1 VKCLKKFP
9 FMACGSPPSS
19 PFEYRV
25 QDLSLA
31 VLGRKELDLAEK
43 EMPGLMTLRSVHS
56 ASKPFSGVRIT
67 GNLST
72 TVQTAVLIET
82 LAILGAAIRWTSCNI
97 LSTQDTAAAALV
109 VGKDGTPESP
119 SGLSVFTWKG
129 ESLPEYWD
137 CMYSALTWPDGS
149 GPNQLIDDGGDAT
162 LMIHCGYEFEE
173 TGAVRA
179 PTGDDSPDFREVL
192 RVLSAVHKRNP
203 AHWHSVAAGCHG
215 VTEETT
221 TGIHRLVHLSKA
233 GRLLFPALNVND
245 AVSKSKF
252 DNLYGC
258 RHSCIDGLNRATDLM
273 IAGKTALVVGYGDV
287 GKGCA
292 QALRGQGAR
301 VIVAE
306 IDPICA
312 LQAAMEGYSV
322 RTVSE
327 VAQHVDIVIT
337 TTGNVD
343 VVTVDD
349 MSRMKDQ
356 VIVGNIGHFDDE
368 VDVAGLQRVP
378 GIVRTNIKPQYD
390 MWTFPDG
397 HSILLLAQGRVM
409 NLACATGH
417 PSFVMSMSFTNQMI
431 AQLEICEKWQ
441 EMEKRVYTIDKKLD
455 EMVGRLHLDA
465 LDVHLTVLTEKQAAY
480 IGVPVDGPYKSNQY
494 RY

>member
-1 VKCLKKFP
+1 MTCR
-9 FMACGSPPSS
+9 SPPSS
-19 PFEYRV
+19 SFEYHV

-43 EMPGLMTLRSVHS
+43 EMPGLMALRSLHS
-56 ASKPFSGVRIT
+56 VSKPFSGLRIT

-82 LAILGAAIRWTSCNI
+82 LSILGADIRWTSCNI
-97 LSTQDTAAAALV
+97 FSTQDTAAAALV
-109 VGKDGTPESP
+109 VGKNGTPEFP
-119 SGLSVFTWKG
+119 SGVSVFAWKG

-137 CMYSALTWPDGS
+137 CIYSALTWPDGS

-162 LMIHCGYEFEE
+162 LMIHSGYEFEDA
-173 TGAVRA
+173 GGVRA
-179 PTGDDSPDFREVL
+179 PTAEDNSDFQEML
-192 RVLSAVHKRNP
+192 RVLREVYDRNP
-203 AHWHSVAAGCHG
+203 GHWHSVAADCHG

-221 TGIHRLVHLSKA
+221 TGIHRLGHLSRA
-233 GRLLFPALNVND
+233 GRLLFPAMNVND
-245 AVSKSKF
+245 AVTKSKF

-258 RHSCIDGLNRATDLM
+258 RHSGLDGMNRTTDVM

-287 GKGCA
+287 GKGAA
-292 QALRGQGAR
+292 QSLRGQGAR

-312 LQAAMEGYSV
+312 LQAAMEGYTV

-327 VAQHVDIVIT
+327 VAPQVDIVIT
-337 TTGNVD
+337 TTGNID

-349 MSRMKDQ
+349 LSRMKDH
-356 VIVGNIGHFDDE
+356 VIVGNIGHFNNE
-368 VDVAGLQRVP
+368 IDVAGLERVP
-378 GIVRTNIKPQYD
+378 GIVCTNIKPQYD
-390 MWTFPDG
+390 LWTFPDG
-397 HSILLLAQGRVM
+397 HSILLLAEGRVM

-431 AQLEICEKWQ
+431 AQLEIRENWQ
-441 EMEKRVYTIDKKLD
+441 EMEKRVYTIDKKRD
-455 EMVGRLHLDA
+455 EMVARLHLDA
-465 LDVHLTVLTEKQAAY
+465 LGIHLTRLTEKQAAY
-480 IGVPVDGPYKSNQY
+480 IGVPVDGPYKSDEY